1 MTETQWRRCVSNL
14 RKGYTVRI
22 DEDTRIVPFVM
33 SYGTTY
39 SLRCGCNVVISTCDL
54 DRIKE
59 IVI

>member
-1 MTETQWRRCVSNL
+1 MSNL
-14 RKGYTVRI
+14 RKGYTVMI

-54 DRIKE
+54 NRIKE